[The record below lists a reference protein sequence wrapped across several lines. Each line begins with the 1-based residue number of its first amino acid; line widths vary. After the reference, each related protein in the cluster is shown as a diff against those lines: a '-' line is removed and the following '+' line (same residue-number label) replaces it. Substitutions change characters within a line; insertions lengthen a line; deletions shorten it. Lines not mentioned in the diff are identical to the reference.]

1 MANKKNKRRNKNK
14 KKNIAG
20 GGAPPA
26 ANPISNSPPPS
37 PVPTEEPIIPN
48 YAEIEKLAIDLATAA
63 FKKNLL
69 DIDVAKEMKDEFD
82 NRFGPT
88 WHCIIGRDFGFFI
101 SCEENCYFRFQLNLK
116 NVLLFKCG

>member
-14 KKNIAG
+14 NNVT

-26 ANPISNSPPPS
+26 ANPISNSPPP

-48 YAEIEKLAIDLATAA
+48 IAEIEKLAIDLATAA
-63 FKKNLL
+63 FEKHRF
-69 DIDVAKEMKDEFD
+69 DIDVAKEMKNEFD
-82 NRFGPT
+82 NRYGPS

-101 SCEENCYFRFQLNLK
+101 SCERNCYFRFQLNLK

>member
-26 ANPISNSPPPS
+26 ANPISNSPPS

-48 YAEIEKLAIDLATAA
+48 IAEIEKLAIDLATAVSSS
-63 FKKNLL
+63 FL
-69 DIDVAKEMKDEFD
+69 
-82 NRFGPT
+82 
-88 WHCIIGRDFGFFI
+88 FI
-101 SCEENCYFRFQLNLK
+101 S
-116 NVLLFKCG
+116 

>member
-14 KKNIAG
+14 KNVA

-37 PVPTEEPIIPN
+37 SAPTEETIIPN
-48 YAEIEKLAIDLATAA
+48 IAAIEKLAIDLATAA
-63 FKKNLL
+63 FEKHHF
-69 DIDVAKEMKDEFD
+69 DIDDVAKEMKNEFD
-82 NRFGPT
+82 NRFGPI